1 MKVVRNTIF
10 IIEEERAI
18 RKTVK
23 IVHKEPGFVYLK
35 GNISNGQKVVISRL
49 AGIGEG
55 IKLESK

>member
-1 MKVVRNTIF
+1 MYEGDTIF
-10 IIEEERAI
+10 IIEKERAI

-23 IVHKEPGFVYLK
+23 IIHKEPGFVYLK
-35 GNISNGQKVVISRL
+35 GNISNGQEVVISRL